1 MTIVM
6 PSQRARPVPSKT
18 QIVRWSSYWRRGAA
32 AMYGMLGAVP
42 DRSVVDGFI
51 LDFMDSLDRAE

>member
-1 MTIVM
+1 
-6 PSQRARPVPSKT
+6 
-18 QIVRWSSYWRRGAA
+18 
-32 AMYGMLGAVP
+32 MYGMLGAVP